1 MAKRRNGGIKMEKMG
16 TLLHTISLIG
26 NRMTQWQEKM
36 KAFWITITVVNRME
50 MKINWMEIRRRD
62 MEAKGTE
69 VMTMIKKKVAQKRY
83 QW

>member
-1 MAKRRNGGIKMEKMG
+1 
-16 TLLHTISLIG
+16 
-26 NRMTQWQEKM
+26 M

-69 VMTMIKKKVAQKRY
+69 VMMTIKKKVAQKKVSVVMRRKGKS
-83 QW
+83 QAGRQGEERSRV